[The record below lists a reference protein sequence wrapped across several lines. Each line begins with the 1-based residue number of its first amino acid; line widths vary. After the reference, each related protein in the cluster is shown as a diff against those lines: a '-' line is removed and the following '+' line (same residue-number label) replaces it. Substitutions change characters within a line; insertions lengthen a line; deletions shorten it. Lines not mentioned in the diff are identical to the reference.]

1 MTTRGPRRS
10 CGRGARR
17 PARTAAWPFFLFLL
31 AACGQSEAET
41 APADVSAG
49 EARALDEAAA
59 MLEEQRHEPEGAK
72 ASDESASPGS
82 PSAPE

>member
-1 MTTRGPRRS
+1 MATS
-10 CGRGARR
+10 A
-17 PARTAAWPFFLFLL
+17 FFLFLL

-59 MLEEQRHEPEGAK
+59 MLDEQRHEPEGAK
-72 ASDESASPGS
+72 PSDEPASPGRS
-82 PSAPE
+82 SASE